1 MWPAVTDYRD
11 PATWLAIW
19 QSTAW
24 LEWAKAIFDLLKGVA
39 WPLSLFLIVWLFR
52 AQLRARIP
60 DLISVGPGGA
70 VLQPPKQPTQPDLP
84 TGLPAQTADVWKSDL
99 SLAKHPLPTVQEVID
114 QIKDQL
120 PTVPEEERVSRL
132 VVGLAEAQ
140 IERNFEHVWGL
151 IFGSQIKIL
160 ERLKAENLSYDE
172 VKLSFEAE
180 VLSINPGLKG
190 VDFHQWTQFL
200 LGQELVT
207 LKEDRFSL
215 TQLGRDFLV
224 FKELRKQGQMKA
236 L

>member
-1 MWPAVTDYRD
+1 MWLSFV
-11 PATWLAIW
+11 
-19 QSTAW
+19 SSVAW
-24 LEWAKAIFDLLKGVA
+24 LEWAKAVFDLLKGVA

-52 AQLRARIP
+52 SQLRARIP

-84 TGLPAQTADVWKSDL
+84 TGLPAQNTDVWRSDL

-114 QIKDQL
+114 QIKVQL

-151 IFGSQIKIL
+151 IFGSQIKVL
-160 ERLKAENLSYDE
+160 ERLKVEDLSYDE
-172 VKLSFEAE
+172 AKLSFEAE
-180 VLSINPGLKG
+180 VLRVTPGLKG
-190 VDFHQWTQFL
+190 FDFHQWTQFL

-224 FKELRKQGQMKA
+224 FKDLRKQGQVKA